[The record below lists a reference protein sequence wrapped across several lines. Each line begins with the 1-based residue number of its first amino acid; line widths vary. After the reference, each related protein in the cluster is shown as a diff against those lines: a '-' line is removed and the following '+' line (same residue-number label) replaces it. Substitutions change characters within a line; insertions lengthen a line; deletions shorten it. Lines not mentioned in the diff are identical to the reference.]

1 MSKFELPPVENHGWA
16 KDYEVK
22 WTETALSEDLMAI
35 IVKNDL
41 EEDIYE
47 ENDESSDEDDGKE
60 NWLINFDGYHCHWVT
75 WVCNWYC

>member
-35 IVKNDL
+35 IMKNDL

-60 NWLINFDGYHCHWVT
+60 N
-75 WVCNWYC
+75 